1 MVRVRPDLPAVDR
14 AFDYLVPD
22 AAAARVGIGTI
33 VRVPLHGRRV
43 RGWVVA
49 ADVEPETE
57 RSRLLEILKVVG
69 AGPPPEVMDLAR
81 WTAHRWAG
89 SDVSLYGA
97 ASPANAVA
105 EPTPSVPPP
114 APPGHALRVVA
125 WPPAT
130 DRRDLVDAAIAPEGS
145 TIVVVPDAARLGS
158 LVRHLERAGRRVHV
172 LHSSRS
178 DADRTRAWA
187 ASRHG
192 RCVVVGGRSAVWAP
206 VPDLG
211 AVVVLDEADDALQEE
226 RAPTWHARDVAI
238 ERARRAAVPCTLV
251 AAIPTAIAASAVLEV
266 ERPPHDVELAGWP
279 RLEVVDLREEPP
291 GQILLSEGLA
301 RALHRTLDAGAR
313 ALCILN
319 RRGRARLIAC
329 GACHDL
335 ARCEACGAA
344 VAEIAGPDGAR
355 ALGCPVCAMERP
367 WVCARCH
374 SAKLKAVRVGVNRVR
389 DDLAALLPRATVLDV
404 DAATEGPIDADVLIG
419 TEAVLHRAPADRPIG
434 LVAFLEADQ
443 ELLAPR
449 YRAAEQAGTLFARA
463 ARRVGPRDASRL
475 LLVQTRVPE
484 HEVLRA
490 IVAADPQLAWESE
503 AVRRRTMGFP
513 PFGALAR
520 LRGEPDAV
528 GSVVDA
534 LRPDASLTVL
544 GPLEVGGAQEA
555 LIRGANPES
564 LADALAPVLPAARAI
579 GRLRV
584 EVDPPRV

>member
-14 AFDYLVPD
+14 AFDYLVP
-22 AAAARVGIGTI
+22 AAAEARVTIGTI

-49 ADVEPETE
+49 ADVEPETD
-57 RSRLLEILKVVG
+57 RARLLEILKVVG
-69 AGPPPEVMDLAR
+69 AGPPPGLMELAR
-81 WTAHRWAG
+81 WAAHRWAG
-89 SDVSLYGA
+89 SDVALYGA
-97 ASPANAVA
+97 ASPSNAVA
-105 EPTPSVPPP
+105 EPTPVAD
-114 APPGHALRVVA
+114 APPGPGHSLRVVA

-130 DRRDLVDAAIAPEGS
+130 DRRELVDAAVAPNGS

-158 LVRHLERAGRRVHV
+158 LVRHLERSGRRVHV

-187 ASRHG
+187 ACRHG
-192 RCVVVGGRSAVWAP
+192 GCVVVGGRSVVWAP
-206 VPDLG
+206 VPDLRSI
-211 AVVVLDEADDALQEE
+211 VVLDEADEALQEE

-238 ERARRAAVPCTLV
+238 ERARRVGVPCTLV

-266 ERPPHDVELAGWP
+266 ERPPRDVELAGWP

-291 GQILLSEGLA
+291 GQVLLSEGLA
-301 RALHRTLDAGAR
+301 RALHRTLDRGER

-319 RRGRARLIAC
+319 RKGRARLISC

-344 VAEIAGPDGAR
+344 VAEAAGPDATR
-355 ALGCPVCAMERP
+355 SLVCPVCSTERP

-374 SAKLKAVRVGVNRVR
+374 SAKLRSVRVGVNRVR

-404 DAATEGPIDADVLIG
+404 DAATEGPLDADVLVG
-419 TEAVLHRAPADRPIG
+419 TEAVLHRAPTDRPIG

-449 YRAAEQAGTLFARA
+449 YRAAEQAGTLVARA
-463 ARRVGPRDASRL
+463 ARRLGPRAASRV
-475 LLVQTRVPE
+475 LLVQTRVPD
-484 HEVLRA
+484 HDVLRA
-490 IVAADPQLAWESE
+490 VATAEPQVAWESE
-503 AVRRRTMGFP
+503 AARRRVVGYP

-520 LRGEPDAV
+520 VRGEADAV
-528 GSVVDA
+528 GAIVLGLAVD
-534 LRPDASLTVL
+534 PSISVL
-544 GPLEVGGAQEA
+544 GPVEVGGALEA
-555 LIRGANPES
+555 LVRAVNPET
-564 LADALAPVLPAARAI
+564 LADALEPVIPGARAH
-579 GRLRV
+579 GRLRI
-584 EVDPPRV
+584 EIDPPRV

>member
-22 AAAARVGIGTI
+22 AASARVSVGTI

-43 RGWVVA
+43 RGWVVE

-69 AGPPPEVMDLAR
+69 AGPPPGVMDLAR

-97 ASPANAVA
+97 ASPPNAVA
-105 EPTPSVPPP
+105 EPTPPID
-114 APPGHALRVVA
+114 ATRGPGHELRVVA

-130 DRRDLVDAAIAPEGS
+130 DRRDLVDAAIASQGS

-172 LHSSRS
+172 LHSSRH

-192 RCVVVGGRSAVWAP
+192 ACVVVGGRSAVWAP

-211 AVVVLDEADDALQEE
+211 AVVVLDEADEALQEE
-226 RAPTWHARDVAI
+226 RAPSWHARDVAI
-238 ERARRAAVPCTLV
+238 ERARRADVPCTLV
-251 AAIPTAIAASAVLEV
+251 AAIPTAIAASAVPEV
-266 ERPPHDVELAGWP
+266 ERPPREVELAGWP

-301 RALHRTLDAGAR
+301 RALHRTLDAGSR

-319 RRGRARLIAC
+319 RKGRARLIAC
-329 GACHDL
+329 GGCHDL
-335 ARCEACGAA
+335 ARCEGCGAA

-355 ALGCPVCAMERP
+355 ALGCPVCGIERP

-374 SAKLKAVRVGVNRVR
+374 SAKLKSVRVGVNRVR
-389 DDLAALLPRATVLDV
+389 DDLAALLPRASVLDV
-404 DAATEGPIDADVLIG
+404 DAATEGPLEANVLIG
-419 TEAVLHRAPADRPIG
+419 TEAVLHRAPTDRPIG

-463 ARRVGPRDASRL
+463 ARRLGPRDPARV
-475 LLVQTRVPE
+475 LLVQTRVPD

-490 IVAADPQLAWESE
+490 IATADPQIAWEAE

-513 PFGALAR
+513 PFGALTR
-520 LRGEPDAV
+520 LRGETEP
-528 GSVVDA
+528 VVTVIEG
-534 LRPDASLTVL
+534 LRPDGSLTVL
-544 GPLEVGGAQEA
+544 GPLEVAGAQEA

-564 LADALAPVLPAARAI
+564 LADALAPVLPAARAL